1 MTKPATERLF
11 CCFTI
16 DDDQILGE
24 LLLAGEETKLNLSS
38 RRQIP
43 YNPEPHTLFGESIDH
58 KKISLYE
65 CVGQSPF
72 PEGVYPLPVFK
83 RETFPHYA
91 LIGSKHFLWNES
103 IFNTVTFKTDD
114 LGLLYSQ
121 RGSTG
126 SALIDSEKLKEIIGK
141 APTRKNFDPEN
152 LTTIYYS
159 TENAPP
165 SPVNLKT
172 GEFSIQTAFTGR
184 ASDIS
189 GISCAKETSATITY
203 DSPKT
208 LDQIIND
215 VTDILDFLT
224 TITGRSQ
231 GVQDIYVNTSK
242 ISCNPASTDS
252 DGTLVH
258 WSLAPT
264 SVGSVVQ
271 SRWDMPITPDTCEEM
286 FSNVFRNWIY
296 RHDEWC
302 IARSRILHSQRNGT
316 YYDENRL
323 IAAANAFDLLPD
335 SSYPEV
341 GKLNEET
348 ALRRERCKE
357 IIMEMK
363 HGDER
368 SQILGTLN
376 FWGSKLRDKILW
388 KSKVIQENF
397 NNHFQDLDEVLKIA
411 LKARN
416 FYVHGSD
423 YGHKYYDDVTIFLTD
438 TLEFV
443 FIAADL
449 IECGWDASQWLKQ
462 GHGVGHPLARYLFL
476 YPSEITCFNTAKAL
490 ASASNR

>member
-1 MTKPATERLF
+1 MF
-11 CCFTI
+11 CCFII
-16 DDDQILGE
+16 DDNQILGE
-24 LLLAGEETKLNLSS
+24 LLLDGEDSKLNLSS
-38 RRQIP
+38 RKQIP

-58 KKISLYE
+58 RKISLYK

-72 PEGVYPLPVFK
+72 PEGIYPLPVFK

-91 LIGSKHFLWNES
+91 LIGSKHFSWNEPV
-103 IFNTVTFKTDD
+103 FNTVTFKTDD

-121 RGSTG
+121 RGSIG
-126 SALIDSEKLKEIIGK
+126 SALVDSEKLKDTIGK
-141 APTRKNFDPEN
+141 TPTTKNFDPEN
-152 LTTIYYS
+152 HTVIYYF
-159 TENAPP
+159 TENTPP
-165 SPVNLKT
+165 SPVNLKI
-172 GEFSIQTAFTGR
+172 GEFSIKTTVTGN
-184 ASDIS
+184 ASDIT
-189 GISCAKETSATITY
+189 GISCIKETTATITY
-203 DSPKT
+203 DTPKA

-231 GVQDIYVNTSK
+231 GIQDLYVNTSK
-242 ISCNPASTDS
+242 NSCNAVSTQS
-252 DGTLVH
+252 DATLVH

-264 SVGSVVQ
+264 SVGSSLQ
-271 SRWDMPITPDTCEEM
+271 SRWDMPVTPDTFEEM
-286 FSNVFRNWIY
+286 FSNVFRNWIH

-341 GKLNEET
+341 GKLTEET
-348 ALRRERCKE
+348 TLKKERCKE

-376 FWGSKLRDKILW
+376 FWGSKLMDKILY
-388 KSKVIQENF
+388 KSKIVQEKF
-397 NNHFQDLDEVLKIA
+397 NNHFQGLEDVLKIA

-423 YGHKYYDDVTIFLTD
+423 YGHKFYEELTTFLTD

-449 IECGWDASQWLKQ
+449 IECGWDASQWVNQ
-462 GHGVGHPLARYLFL
+462 GHGVGHPLARYLHL
-476 YPSEITCFNTAKAL
+476 YPSEIIRFNTAKAL
-490 ASASNR
+490 VSTSNR